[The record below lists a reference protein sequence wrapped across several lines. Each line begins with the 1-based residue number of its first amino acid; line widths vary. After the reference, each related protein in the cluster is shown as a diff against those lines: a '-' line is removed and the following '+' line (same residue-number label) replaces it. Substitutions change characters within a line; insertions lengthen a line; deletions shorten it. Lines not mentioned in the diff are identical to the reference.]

1 MSVST
6 RVEPQ
11 FEPAGVRALDYPFTP
26 EQLAVREHVRAFAA
40 ERLAPI
46 AEEMDQ
52 SEEYPTELAR
62 IMGESGLWSY
72 FFPEEYG
79 GAGHSSTTLC
89 LIRHELARVCPTAD
103 ELFAAQ
109 GLPINALVLHGS
121 DALRARYAPHI
132 IDGTKT
138 FSICLTEPAAGSDV
152 GGIQTVAEQE
162 GDTFYLTGHK
172 RFVFGPAAATT
183 FLVFA
188 KTDPELGKRGISAFI
203 VDLPAEGVSWTDYK
217 LFKAGPETEVTFDRT
232 PVPAENMVGRRGA
245 GIAVALGDLAH
256 MRPTVGAA
264 AVGMAEAALAAA
276 IEHVKIRQAFGGRLS
291 DLETVRFRVASA
303 AAELDAA
310 RLLVY
315 AAAANADGDALDV
328 AMTAAKAKW
337 FATETAFRVIDTAVQ
352 LHGGSGLRRGSVPER
367 MMKAVRATRIYEGA
381 NEVMQLVIGRGLFGA
396 SSAPR

>member
-1 MSVST
+1 MSTST
-6 RVEPQ
+6 PVTPQ
-11 FEPAGVRALDYPFTP
+11 FEPAGVRALEYPLTA
-26 EQLAVREHVRAFAA
+26 EQRAVRDHVRAFAA

-52 SEEYPTELAR
+52 SEDYPVELAR

-79 GAGHSSTTLC
+79 GAGHSSTNLC
-89 LIRHELARVCPTAD
+89 LIRHELARICPTAD

-121 DALRARYAPHI
+121 DELRQRYAPGI
-132 IDGTKT
+132 IDGTNT

-152 GGIQTVAEQE
+152 GGIQTIAEDH
-162 GDTFYLTGHK
+162 GDHFLLTGTK
-172 RFVFGPAAATT
+172 RFVFGPAVATH

-203 VDLPAEGVSWTDYK
+203 VDMPAEGVAWRDYK

-232 PVPAENMVGRRGA
+232 PVPAGNMVGRRGA
-245 GIAVALGDLAH
+245 GIRVALGDLAH

-276 IEHVKIRQAFGGRLS
+276 IEHVKTRQAFGGHLA
-291 DLETVRFRVASA
+291 DLETVRFKVASA

-328 AMTAAKAKW
+328 GMTAAKAKW

-396 SSAPR
+396 SH